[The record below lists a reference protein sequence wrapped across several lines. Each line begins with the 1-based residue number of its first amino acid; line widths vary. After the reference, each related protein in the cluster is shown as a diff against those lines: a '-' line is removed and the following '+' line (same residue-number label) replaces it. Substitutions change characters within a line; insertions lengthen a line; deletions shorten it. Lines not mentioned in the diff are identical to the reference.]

1 MAQAFFLLA
10 ATFIPLLLSPV
21 AYIIGRRYGINITT
35 WFSFGALAISTIL
48 LFIPAM
54 MLQGGHSVYKES
66 YQWSQFGNFGL
77 RLDGLSLPFAIII
90 YILCT
95 VLALYSK
102 PYMIHKIL
110 EDAHERFGGKKISS
124 TFQSEHSNSAETG
137 GRGSDHA
144 DESTREV
151 KEHHHNLSSSDVT
164 EGTTAFTATTTTET
178 AGTRTAT
185 TARELATLDLHTR
198 TYVNSQM
205 GLYFALYLAFSMGMI
220 GTVLATNLIEFYV
233 FFELMLV
240 PSFFLIAFYGYG
252 ARRRIALMFFFWTH
266 VGAVVLLLGLLA
278 MGFFAGGFDYD
289 TVKANASKIPVPWLS
304 IIIFSLVIGLGVK
317 LAAFLLHIWL
327 PYAHAEAPTPVS
339 ALLSPA
345 MIGIGAYGILRLWLE
360 LLTGSYAQYS
370 LYINIWG
377 LATMIYGGAMALM
390 QDDIK
395 KVLAYSSISQMGYIL
410 FGIGS
415 GSLLGI
421 TGGTLVYV
429 THGLGKAILF
439 MMAGSIILQTGTRSM
454 SKLGGLAGKMPYT
467 AVIAMIGALTIIG
480 IPPTSG
486 FMSEWILFNGVLQTG
501 VHDMNSFRVVLFA
514 FGILTTVLSS
524 AYILWMYKRIFFG
537 KIPQQLAHVKDASRY
552 VIVTMA
558 VLAAIT
564 LIIGV
569 YPEPLLRPITT
580 YIQGTFAHTPQV
592 LPLPTSP
599 KGQGVNN
606 INYDNDGKFSSA
618 SNLHMHEAVSHTDMN
633 ELGVHNQGLY
643 TIATSNAFNLLNN
656 IGTYEVANSI
666 QIDHTDHMDVSSWKR
681 AVNAEPVYH
690 NLSCQQLVC
699 VESI

>member
-1 MAQAFFLLA
+1 MTDSSFFLLA
-10 ATFIPLLLSPV
+10 ATFIPLLTAPL
-21 AYIIGRRYGINITT
+21 AYAIGRRSGVNAAT
-35 WFSFGALAISTIL
+35 WFSFGVLAVSTGLLIIPSLLIYNNPSTIY
-48 LFIPAM
+48 
-54 MLQGGHSVYKES
+54 QES

-77 RLDGLSLPFAIII
+77 RIDGLSLPFALII

-102 PYMIHKIL
+102 PYMVHKVM
-110 EDAHERFGGKKISS
+110 EDMPGHSTKGG
-124 TFQSEHSNSAETG
+124 H
-137 GRGSDHA
+137 D
-144 DESTREV
+144 
-151 KEHHHNLSSSDVT
+151 
-164 EGTTAFTATTTTET
+164 GTTDSGSLSTGSSYSNIESGSHAATTVLEP
-178 AGTRTAT
+178 AQQQ
-185 TARELATLDLHTR
+185 
-198 TYVNSQM
+198 YVNKQM
-205 GLYFALYLAFSMGMI
+205 ALYFALYLTFAMGML
-220 GTVLATNLIEFYV
+220 GTVLATNVIEFYV

-278 MGFFAGGFDYD
+278 MGFFAGGFDYS
-289 TVKANASKIPVPWLS
+289 TIKENASKIPSTWLP
-304 IIIFSLVIGLGVK
+304 IIVFAIVIGLGVK

-345 MIGIGAYGILRLWLE
+345 MIGIGAYGLLRLWLE
-360 LLTGSYAQYS
+360 LMTGSYAQYS
-370 LYINIWG
+370 LYIEMWG

-415 GSLLGI
+415 ESVLGI
-421 TGGTLVYV
+421 SGGTMLYI

-486 FMSEWILFNGVLQTG
+486 FMAEWIMFNGVLQTATN
-501 VHDMNSFRVVLFA
+501 HMDPLRTAMFA

-537 KIPQQLAHVKDASRY
+537 KIPEELAHVKDSSRY
-552 VIVTMA
+552 ITVTMA
-558 VLAAIT
+558 VLAALT
-564 LIIGV
+564 LVIGV
-569 YPEPLLRPITT
+569 APDLFLNPITT
-580 YIQGTFAHTPQV
+580 YISGVFAGNHNVFTIPHSGSISGTTTIPPPAPPLTPKQTSFTTNAHTVQAR
-592 LPLPTSP
+592 
-599 KGQGVNN
+599 G
-606 INYDNDGKFSSA
+606 
-618 SNLHMHEAVSHTDMN
+618 
-633 ELGVHNQGLY
+633 LG
-643 TIATSNAFNLLNN
+643 
-656 IGTYEVANSI
+656 
-666 QIDHTDHMDVSSWKR
+666 
-681 AVNAEPVYH
+681 
-690 NLSCQQLVC
+690 
-699 VESI
+699 